1 MILPTLNQL
10 ATLYRLAWRDSNTTN
25 SFKKKKENKK
35 DWHTLWYLTFTTKEY
50 SLAKLESKKKKKQTR
65 REKIMLFVGFTT
77 RLNNLSIFASYS
89 NYRMT
94 YQWRTLFC

>member
-50 SLAKLESKKKKKQTR
+50 ILAKLELKKNKNKKIK
-65 REKIMLFVGFTT
+65 
-77 RLNNLSIFASYS
+77 
-89 NYRMT
+89 NYVICWFYYT
-94 YQWRTLFC
+94 FE